1 MWIHIPITLEKV
13 IKSLGIGN
21 QHPISWEV
29 QEKGG
34 TIGLTMHWTSG
45 SGRHWTTSSAAVPV
59 TTTVSDGDNN
69 SLSSGKSDSEK
80 STLPSGKARRASV
93 SSLLQ
98 TGGASRRPSMSVA
111 RLEKI
116 RYGINIYL

>member
-1 MWIHIPITLEKV
+1 MWIHIPISLEKV

-21 QHPISWEV
+21 QHPVSWEV

-34 TIGLTMHWTSG
+34 MFSLTMHWTSG
-45 SGRHWTTSSAAVPV
+45 SGRHWTTPSAAVPV
-59 TTTVSDGDNN
+59 TTVSDGDNN

-80 STLPSGKARRASV
+80 STLPSGKTRRASV

-98 TGGASRRPSMSVA
+98 TGGASRRPSVSVA

-116 RYGINIYL
+116 RYEIIVY